1 MSNNEG
7 MAWDLEHG
15 RKGVG
20 YEPQVAWEPVG
31 MKQDLGNRSDP
42 LQKVFDYHQTTKH
55 SFQGYARGPGYL
67 DWATQPNPFRRCER
81 ARLIPLE
88 KIPPTDEPLYDNA
101 FVPGR
106 IPPVP
111 LNLRS
116 ISQIFYDSLAISAWK
131 STGES
136 RWALRVN
143 PSSGNLHPTEG
154 YLICS
159 SIEGLCDKPMVCH
172 YAPKEHG
179 LEVLAEFDLGLW
191 EKLCVRFPKNT
202 FFMALTSI
210 HWREAWKY
218 GQRAYRYCQHDAGH
232 AIGAI
237 SVAAAG
243 LGWQTR
249 ILDELSSDELALLTG
264 TFRKHDADAEPEEP
278 DVLMAL
284 GPFGEETHVISLPED
299 HVLTFESLDWCG
311 RPNQLSTSHV
321 EWGVEE
327 MAEAARKPRGSGQY
341 ERFHNPP
348 KQGSLEIR
356 PVSLRKMI
364 RQRRSAVAMDGE
376 TRMSRETFYRIL
388 QKTLAV
394 PGNIPFSTLPWKPHI
409 HLAIFVHRVDDLP
422 PGLYFLVRDP
432 SQGKVLEVALT
443 QADSWR
449 RPFGCPEQLE
459 LYCLI
464 EADAREPARQI
475 CCFQE
480 IASDSCFSLGMI
492 AEYEEPLELY
502 GPWFYPRLFWEAG
515 VIGQVLYLEAEAAGI
530 RSTGIGC
537 YFDDHMHEVL
547 GLKDRKY
554 QDLYHFTIGG
564 PVEDIRLTT
573 LPSYLDE

>member
-1 MSNNEG
+1 
-7 MAWDLEHG
+7 
-15 RKGVG
+15 
-20 YEPQVAWEPVG
+20 
-31 MKQDLGNRSDP
+31 MKQDPGNRPDP
-42 LQKVFDYHQTTKH
+42 LQKVFDYHKATKH
-55 SFQGYARGPGYL
+55 YFQRYASGPGYL
-67 DWATQPNPFRRCER
+67 DWNTQPNPFRRYEG
-81 ARLIPLE
+81 APVIHLE
-88 KIPPTDEPLYDNA
+88 KTPPSYEPLYDNA
-101 FVPGR
+101 FVEGR
-106 IPPVP
+106 IPPAP

-116 ISQIFYDSLAISAWK
+116 ISQLFYDSLAISAWK
-131 STGES
+131 STGETC
-136 RWALRVN
+136 WALRVN

-159 SIEGLCDKPMVCH
+159 PIEGLCDKPMVCH

-179 LEVLAEFDLGLW
+179 VEVLAEFDLGLW
-191 EKLCVRFPKNT
+191 KKLCARFPKNS
-202 FFMALTSI
+202 FFMVLTSI

-237 SVAAAG
+237 SLAAAG
-243 LGWQTR
+243 LGWQAS
-249 ILDELSSDELALLTG
+249 ILDDLSTDELALLTG
-264 TFRKHDADAEPEEP
+264 TFREHDAEPEEP

-284 GPFGEETHVISLPED
+284 GPFEGETNKIGLPEEP
-299 HVLTFESLDWCG
+299 VLTFASLDWRG
-311 RPNQLSTSHV
+311 RPNQLSASHV
-321 EWGVEE
+321 DWGMEE
-327 MAEAARKPRGSGQY
+327 IAAAVRKPRGSGQY
-341 ERFHNPP
+341 ERLQSPP
-348 KQGSLEIR
+348 KQRPLEIR

-364 RQRRSAVAMDGE
+364 RQRRSAVGIDVE
-376 TRMSRETFYRIL
+376 TRISRGTFFRIL

-432 SQGKVLEVALT
+432 SQRKALEVALT

-449 RPFGCPEQLE
+449 RPFGCLEQLE
-459 LYCLI
+459 LYCLM
-464 EADAREPARQI
+464 EADAREAARQI
-475 CCFQE
+475 SCSQE

-492 AEYEEPLELY
+492 AEYEQPLELY

-537 YFDDHMHEVL
+537 YFDDPMHEVL
-547 GLKDRKY
+547 GLEDSKY

-564 PVEDIRLTT
+564 PVEDTRLTT
-573 LPSYLDE
+573 LPSYRDE